1 MDIGLEIIS
10 VSNADTS
17 KPKRK
22 TMYLV
27 FQNNGERNFV
37 YHNLLKMV
45 SKDCITTERNLDVYT
60 QQWTNNQLSNFDY
73 LMLLN
78 SYAQRSFQ
86 DLTQYPVM
94 PWVLKDFKSQE
105 LDLDDK
111 NVYRDLSKP
120 IGAMDP
126 KRLADFKM
134 RYDETPDEAD
144 KFLYGSHY
152 SCPGYVIGFM
162 LRSNP

>member
-37 YHNLLKMV
+37 YHNLLKME

-78 SYAQRSFQ
+78 SYAQRSF
-86 DLTQYPVM
+86 
-94 PWVLKDFKSQE
+94 
-105 LDLDDK
+105 
-111 NVYRDLSKP
+111 
-120 IGAMDP
+120 
-126 KRLADFKM
+126 
-134 RYDETPDEAD
+134 
-144 KFLYGSHY
+144 
-152 SCPGYVIGFM
+152 
-162 LRSNP
+162 